1 MKPLVSIITPCYN
14 GESFLGRFLDSL
26 LVQDYSRIEFI
37 LVNDGSTDRTNEVV
51 TQYRERLVNN
61 LEKFVYI
68 QQENQ
73 GQAAAL
79 NQGLAMFTGDYL
91 TWPDS
96 DDFFPCADAISKKVL
111 WMESHREIGLLCS
124 RANMVDESDLTKTI
138 GYLECLQVPQE
149 ELFKHF
155 LFAQNVCFAPGCFI
169 VRTSAF
175 LKCVPS
181 RKIKSY
187 QGLGQNWQMLLPT
200 VFLSQVGFMKDTLYT
215 YVVRA
220 NSHSHSEQTY
230 TQQIQMLRRYE
241 RLLNEILD
249 DLDDGSGKCKELKR
263 DLAVHYEQER
273 IRTSVQYKEKYV
285 ISAHLSSDQK
295 KQLQKYEKIQ
305 KIKRT
310 IKKVPF
316 VMYLLKKA
324 KRKEYGG

>member
-14 GESFLGRFLDSL
+14 GESFLRRFLDSL
-26 LVQDYSRIEFI
+26 LVQDYPRIEFI

-51 TQYRERLVNN
+51 TQYRKRLQNN
-61 LEKFVYI
+61 LERFVYI
-68 QQENQ
+68 EQENQ

-79 NQGLAMFTGDYL
+79 NQGLAIFTGDYL

-96 DDFFPCADAISKKVL
+96 DDFFPCADAISQKVD
-111 WMESHREIGLLCS
+111 WMESHHEIGLLCS
-124 RANMVDESDLTKTI
+124 RANIVDESDLNKTI

-149 ELFKHF
+149 QLFKHF

-169 VRTSAF
+169 VRASAF
-175 LKCVPS
+175 LKCVPL
-181 RKIKSY
+181 RKIRSY
-187 QGLGQNWQMLLPT
+187 TGLGQNWQMLLPI
-200 VFLSQVGFMKDTLYT
+200 VFSSQVGFMQDVLYT

-249 DLDDGSGKCKELKR
+249 NLDDGSDKCKELKS
-263 DLAVHYEQER
+263 DLAFHYEQKR
-273 IRTSVQYKEKYV
+273 ICASVQYKEKYV
-285 ISAHLSSDQK
+285 ISTHLSSNQK

-305 KIKRT
+305 KIKKT
-310 IKKVPF
+310 IKKIPF
-316 VMYLLKKA
+316 VTYLLRKA
-324 KRKEYGG
+324 KGKGYGG